1 MTRHGLNIFPRA
13 KQTIGKS
20 KRGPIRGNPTY
31 QGWSDSRHIVC
42 LKTPEWWW
50 NKIRRNSQADKHHY
64 ILKTTL
70 LKHPNYMILS
80 TDSGKM
86 MEDDGIVVNDE
97 TATCWIHVVDN
108 FNIIVVIRRRDSSS
122 SSFFKEFAIV
132 CIT

>member
-1 MTRHGLNIFPRA
+1 
-13 KQTIGKS
+13 
-20 KRGPIRGNPTY
+20 
-31 QGWSDSRHIVC
+31 
-42 LKTPEWWW
+42 
-50 NKIRRNSQADKHHY
+50 
-64 ILKTTL
+64 
-70 LKHPNYMILS
+70 MILS

-86 MEDDGIVVNDE
+86 MEDDGIVINDE